1 MNGWF
6 LVVEHSEKTWMMTRG
21 TPVHLE
27 NHHLN
32 HGKLHTIC

>member
-27 NHHLN
+27 T
-32 HGKLHTIC
+32 TI